1 MPDWP
6 RLAHA
11 LATINDMSA
20 NTRKLKYRFYFEEYR
35 NQSNAY
41 RVWWSTEVSPQVRK
55 CSPPHLTSP
64 YLTPPHP
71 YPTLTSPLRCV
82 HAKAT
87 NNEYNV
93 PKSTADCLDPATN
106 ASLCRHVIR
115 SQFKGRDMLSR
126 GSGQSRQSVSQSVSH
141 VSHVSQSRHS
151 VSRSARKSISRWVGQ
166 SISQSVGRSGNQ
178 SVGRSVSR

>member
-1 MPDWP
+1 MP
-6 RLAHA
+6 
-11 LATINDMSA
+11 A

-41 RVWWSTEVSPQVRK
+41 RVWWSTEVSPQVRR
-55 CSPPHLTSP
+55 CSPPRLTSP

-126 GSGQSRQSVSQSVSH
+126 GSGQSASQSVGQKIN
-141 VSHVSQSRHS
+141 QS
-151 VSRSARKSISRWVGQ
+151 VGR

-178 SVGRSVSR
+178 SVSRSVRQSVSRSVG